1 MRYLGWYSNR
11 TRGHQSFLVRYR
23 LDTIDRAQRGVR
35 GDA

>member
-11 TRGHQSFLVRYR
+11 ARDDQSFLVRHQ

-35 GDA
+35 GDV